1 VIDDDGVESNARMT
15 GVLGAVLLVALAIE
29 GVTVP
34 AVRQMLTL
42 HVFMG
47 FFVVPVVGLKLAT
60 TGYRFFRYYQ
70 GAEPYRRKGP
80 PHPVLRVVAPLVVI
94 STVALLATGIVM
106 LAVGPRHSDTWR
118 TLHQASFIAWFAFM
132 TIHVLGHA
140 FETWRLTVSELNAK
154 PRLSQ
159 RRIRIALAVGSVAIG
174 LALAIASTGWI
185 DAWKNRPP
193 EHARRTTP
201 ELVLPHR

>member
-1 VIDDDGVESNARMT
+1 MEDDGVESNARMT

-70 GAEPYRRKGP
+70 GADAYRRKGP
-80 PHPVLRVVAPLVVI
+80 PHPVLRVVAPLVVV
-94 STVALLATGIVM
+94 STVALLGTGIVM

-118 TLHQASFIAWFAFM
+118 TIHQGSFIAWFAFM

-140 FETWRLTVSELNAK
+140 LETWRLTASELNAT

-159 RRIRIALAVGSVAIG
+159 RRIRIALAAGSVAIG
-174 LALAIASTGWI
+174 LALGVASTGWI
-185 DAWKNRPP
+185 HAWQNRPS
-193 EHARRTTP
+193 EHARRTP
-201 ELVLPHR
+201 PAPVVPQK

>member
-1 VIDDDGVESNARMT
+1 MT
-15 GVLGAVLLVALAIE
+15 GVLGAVLLIALAIE

-70 GAEPYRRKGP
+70 GADAYRRKGP
-80 PHPVLRVVAPLVVI
+80 PHPVLRVVAPLVIV
-94 STVALLATGIVM
+94 STVALLGTGFVM

-118 TLHQASFIAWFAFM
+118 TIHQASFFAWFAFM

-140 FETWRLTVSELNAK
+140 LETWRLTASELNAT
-154 PRLSQ
+154 PQVSQ
-159 RRIRIALAVGSVAIG
+159 RRIRVALVAASVAIG
-174 LALAIASTGWI
+174 LALGVASTGWI
-185 DAWKNRPP
+185 DAWKNRPA

-201 ELVLPHR
+201 AQVLPHR